1 MNDTLLEVG
10 AVVKEFSLGQ
20 GKILRAVDSVSFKV
34 KRGEILGLVGESGS
48 GKSTL
53 ARIVARLLPQ
63 TDGAVWFDDTN
74 LASFSGSRF
83 ARMPQRRDIQM
94 VFQDPLASLN
104 PRWRAAAIIAD
115 PIRRL
120 GTADEKKRVH
130 AIVQDAAKRSGLP
143 PELLNS
149 FPHQLSG
156 GQRARVDIAR
166 AIVLR
171 PKLLIL
177 DEPTSA
183 LDASLQAHV
192 VRTLMQLRSDLN
204 LTYIFVTHDLNLVR
218 LIADRILVM
227 QMGVLVE
234 EGRANEIF
242 EAPREAYTK
251 ELIAAIP
258 QLGVRRIGSTGR
270 CGGGSV

>member
-1 MNDTLLEVG
+1 MTETLLE
-10 AVVKEFSLGQ
+10 AAAIVKDFPLGR
-20 GKILRAVDSVSFKV
+20 GRHLRAVDQVSFKL

-53 ARIVARLLPQ
+53 ARIIARLLPQ
-63 TDGAVWFDDTN
+63 TEGAVWFGKAN
-74 LASFSGSRF
+74 LAAYSGPRF
-83 ARMPQRRDIQM
+83 ARARARRDIQM

-104 PRWRAAAIIAD
+104 PRWRAAKIIGD
-115 PIRRL
+115 PIRCL
-120 GTADEKKRVH
+120 GTAEEKCNISSLV
-130 AIVQDAAKRSGLP
+130 AEAAERSGLP
-143 PELLNS
+143 VGLLDS

-192 VRTLMQLRSDLN
+192 VQTLMQLRADLD
-204 LTYIFVTHDLNLVR
+204 LTYIFVTHDLNLVH
-218 LIADRILVM
+218 LISDRILVM
-227 QMGVLVE
+227 QKGQLVE
-234 EGRANEIF
+234 EGEVATLFANPKET
-242 EAPREAYTK
+242 YTR

-258 QLGVRRIGSTGR
+258 HLGRRRIER
-270 CGGGSV
+270 P

>member
-1 MNDTLLEVG
+1 MTDTLLEAG
-10 AVVKEFSLGQ
+10 ALVKDFPLGR
-20 GKILRAVDSVSFKV
+20 GRHLRAVDRVSFKL

-53 ARIVARLLPQ
+53 ARILARLLPQ
-63 TDGAVWFDDTN
+63 TEGSVWFDKAN
-74 LASFSGSRF
+74 LAGLSGSRF
-83 ARMPQRRDIQM
+83 ARAAARRDIQM

-104 PRWRAAAIIAD
+104 PRWRAARIIGD
-115 PIRRL
+115 PIRCL
-120 GTADEKKRVH
+120 GTAEER
-130 AIVQDAAKRSGLP
+130 AEAPALIAAAAERSGLP
-143 PELLNS
+143 VALLDR

-192 VRTLMQLRSDLN
+192 IQTLMQLRADLD
-204 LTYIFVTHDLNLVR
+204 LTYVFVTHDLNLVH

-227 QMGVLVE
+227 QKGKLVE
-234 EGRANEIF
+234 EGAVAALF
-242 EAPREAYTK
+242 ADPKEAYTR

-258 QLGVRRIGSTGR
+258 QLGQRRVPGP
-270 CGGGSV
+270 

>member
-1 MNDTLLEVG
+1 MTEILLEAG
-10 AVVKEFSLGQ
+10 AIVKDFPLGR
-20 GKILRAVDSVSFKV
+20 GHVLRAVDQVSFKLM
-34 KRGEILGLVGESGS
+34 KGEILGLVGESGS

-53 ARIVARLLPQ
+53 ARILARLLPQ
-63 TDGAVWFDDTN
+63 TEGAVWFDN
-74 LASFSGSRF
+74 EQLGGVSGARF
-83 ARMPQRRDIQM
+83 ARMPARRDIQM

-104 PRWRAAAIIAD
+104 PRWRAAEIIGD

-120 GTADEKKRVH
+120 GTAEEKQRMR
-130 AIVQDAAKRSGLP
+130 AMIEEAAERSGLP
-143 PELLNS
+143 PALLNS

-192 VRTLMQLRSDLN
+192 VRTLMRLRSDLD

-218 LIADRILVM
+218 LISDRILVM
-227 QMGVLVE
+227 QKGKLVE
-234 EGRANEIF
+234 QGPARQIF
-242 EAPREAYTK
+242 EAPQEAYTK

-258 QLGVRRIGSTGR
+258 VLGQRRVDRSGR
-270 CGGGSV
+270 LTA